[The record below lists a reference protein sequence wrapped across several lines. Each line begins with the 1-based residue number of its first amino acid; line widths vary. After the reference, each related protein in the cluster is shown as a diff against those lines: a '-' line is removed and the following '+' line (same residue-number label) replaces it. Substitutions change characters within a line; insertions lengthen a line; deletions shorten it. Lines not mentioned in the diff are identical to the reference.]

1 MPPIMHAHMPAT
13 EIALGET
20 FREASQAV
28 ASCAHFR
35 SRVAMGRRSMC
46 SVAGSF
52 IVELKSIAG
61 PENNTQMKARERR
74 VPLIAALPARHP
86 EVAAAT
92 EGPHNRSFE
101 YTNFLA

>member
-1 MPPIMHAHMPAT
+1 MHVDIPAI

-28 ASCAHFR
+28 DDWAHFR
-35 SRVAMGRRSMC
+35 LRVAIGRRSMC

-61 PENNTQMKARERR
+61 PENNTQMKAWEPH
-74 VPLIAALPARHP
+74 VPLIAGLAARHP
-86 EVAAAT
+86 EQS
-92 EGPHNRSFE
+92 EGPHNRSFG
-101 YTNFLA
+101 YTKFLA

>member
-1 MPPIMHAHMPAT
+1 MPPTMHAHIPAI

-20 FREASQAV
+20 LREASQAV

-35 SRVAMGRRSMC
+35 LRVAIGRRSIC
-46 SVAGSF
+46 SVACSS

-61 PENNTQMKARERR
+61 LVNNTQTKAWGRHM
-74 VPLIAALPARHP
+74 PLIAGLIAGHP
-86 EVAAAT
+86 EHS